1 MKNASTTHILLTPKT
16 CNKESITLR
25 LEALSKGHF
34 HDEEDDSQ
42 EWTSVSGLDQ
52 PTVNPMT

>member
-34 HDEEDDSQ
+34 HDEEDDTQ

-52 PTVNPMT
+52 P